1 MLLCGF
7 SQEECR
13 LGLAPPSDKSPR
25 SHAVLGAHS
34 WGPSAHALA
43 APSPSCLACCGRA
56 LHTGHADPVSQ
67 PKDSVLAAHATWPR
81 MRQLLSWRVYSFCF
95 FVLVALSSFFL
106 FPSEWIGLLVTVK
119 HEEKGW
125 RVGEGVVGALR
136 DASGW
141 LHSRGFQLGRAQS
154 RV

>member
-1 MLLCGF
+1 MAFLKKSVTLV
-7 SQEECR
+7 SR
-13 LGLAPPSDKSPR
+13 PPLTNPPALMQFME
-25 SHAVLGAHS
+25 HTHG
-34 WGPSAHALA
+34 GPVPMHLP

-56 LHTGHADPVSQ
+56 LHTGHADPVFQ

>member
-1 MLLCGF
+1 MGAQCPCT
-7 SQEECR
+7 CR
-13 LGLAPPSDKSPR
+13 RRRPPASR
-25 SHAVLGAHS
+25 VVV
-34 WGPSAHALA
+34 
-43 APSPSCLACCGRA
+43 APSTLAVQI
-56 LHTGHADPVSQ
+56 HPPVSQ
-67 PKDSVLAAHATWPR
+67 PQDSVLAAHATWPR